1 MVKYMDNWTGL
12 TEEEMTKIEE
22 KQQIELVELMKQEK
36 TYNTYSFSNSSLIV
50 NSSFMD
56 TIEE

>member
-1 MVKYMDNWTGL
+1 MVKYMDNWTDL

-22 KQQIELVELMKQEK
+22 KQQTELVELMKQEK
-36 TYNTYSFSNSSLIV
+36 TYNAYSFSNSSLIA

>member
-22 KQQIELVELMKQEK
+22 KQQTELVELMKQEK
-36 TYNTYSFSNSSLIV
+36 TYNTYLFSNSSLIS

>member
-36 TYNTYSFSNSSLIV
+36 TYNAYLFSNSSLIV

>member
-22 KQQIELVELMKQEK
+22 KQQTELVELMKQEK
-36 TYNTYSFSNSSLIV
+36 TYNTYSFSNSSLIS
-50 NSSFMD
+50 NSSFID

>member
-36 TYNTYSFSNSSLIV
+36 TYNAYLFSNSSLIS

>member
-1 MVKYMDNWTGL
+1 MVKYMDNWTSL

-36 TYNTYSFSNSSLIV
+36 TYNTYSFSNSSLIS

>member
-36 TYNTYSFSNSSLIV
+36 TYNTYSFSNSSLIA

>member
-1 MVKYMDNWTGL
+1 MVKYMDNWTDL

-36 TYNTYSFSNSSLIV
+36 TYNAYLFSNSSLIV

>member
-22 KQQIELVELMKQEK
+22 KQQTELVELMKQEK
-36 TYNTYSFSNSSLIV
+36 TYNTYSFSNSSLIS

>member
-22 KQQIELVELMKQEK
+22 KQQIELVELMKQET
-36 TYNTYSFSNSSLIV
+36 TYNTYLFSNSSLIS
-50 NSSFMD
+50 NSRFMD

>member
-36 TYNTYSFSNSSLIV
+36 TYNAYLFFNSSLIS

>member
-36 TYNTYSFSNSSLIV
+36 TYNAYLFSNSSLIA

>member
-1 MVKYMDNWTGL
+1 MIKYMDNWTGL

-36 TYNTYSFSNSSLIV
+36 TYNAYLFSNSSLIV

>member
-36 TYNTYSFSNSSLIV
+36 TYNTYSFSNSSLIS

>member
-22 KQQIELVELMKQEK
+22 KQQTALVEVMKQVK
-36 TYNTYSFSNSSLIV
+36 TYNTYSFSDSSLIS